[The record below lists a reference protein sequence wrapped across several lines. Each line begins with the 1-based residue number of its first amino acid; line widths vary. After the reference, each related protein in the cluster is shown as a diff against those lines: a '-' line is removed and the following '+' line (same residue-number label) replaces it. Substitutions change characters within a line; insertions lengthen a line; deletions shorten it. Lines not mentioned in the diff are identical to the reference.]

1 MAKKEFLLKHNKKK
15 PEVGGEANQFYSA
28 GAIDVIYKYTLY
40 KISTFSTPRV
50 IRTETNLKHSER
62 ARNFFATRVGNLA
75 TERVGGRERDS
86 ERERSIGSR
95 LCVLFVVWFVAVANE
110 T

>member
-1 MAKKEFLLKHNKKK
+1 MKHNKKK

-28 GAIDVIYKYTLY
+28 DAIDVIYKYTLY
-40 KISTFSTPRV
+40 KINTFSTPRV

-75 TERVGGRERDS
+75 K
-86 ERERSIGSR
+86 EREWEEGKETAREEYWQSIVCLVCCLVCR
-95 LCVLFVVWFVAVANE
+95 CR
-110 T
+110 

>member
-1 MAKKEFLLKHNKKK
+1 MKHNKKK
-15 PEVGGEANQFYSA
+15 PEVRGEANQFYSA
-28 GAIDVIYKYTLY
+28 DAIDVIYKYTLY

-86 ERERSIGSR
+86 EREEYWQSIVCLVCCLACR
-95 LCVLFVVWFVAVANE
+95 CR
-110 T
+110 